1 MIVSR
6 SFFMPKF
13 SHKGVVEMFK
23 DETLEKIFL
32 DPEAQKVPI
41 GYQSTMI
48 HVIEKIL
55 EEEKNVDE
63 F

>member
-1 MIVSR
+1 MTAR
-6 SFFMPKF
+6 PSFFMQKF
-13 SHKGVVEMFK
+13 SYKGVMNMFQ
-23 DETLEKIFL
+23 DETLEKIFA
-32 DPEAQKVPI
+32 DKETQKVPI

>member
-1 MIVSR
+1 MVFSC

-13 SHKGVVEMFK
+13 NHKGANDMFS
-23 DETLEKIFL
+23 DETLEKIFS
-32 DPEAQKVPI
+32 DPETQKVPI

>member
-1 MIVSR
+1 MTAR
-6 SFFMPKF
+6 PSFFMQKF
-13 SHKGVVEMFK
+13 SYKGVMNMFQN
-23 DETLEKIFL
+23 ETLEKIFA
-32 DPEAQKVPI
+32 DQETQKVPI

>member
-1 MIVSR
+1 MA
-6 SFFMPKF
+6 F
-13 SHKGVVEMFK
+13 S
-23 DETLEKIFL
+23 DEVLEKIFA
-32 DPEAQKVPI
+32 DKETQTVPL

-55 EEEKNVDE
+55 EEEEQNVDE

>member
-1 MIVSR
+1 MKFSC
-6 SFFMPKF
+6 SFFVPKF
-13 SHKGVVEMFK
+13 KHKGVMNMFS
-23 DETLEKIFL
+23 DETLEKIFS

>member
-1 MIVSR
+1 MR
-6 SFFMPKF
+6 KF
-13 SHKGVVEMFK
+13 KHKGVINMFS
-23 DETLEKIFL
+23 DEILEKIFL
-32 DPEAQKVPI
+32 DPETQKVPI